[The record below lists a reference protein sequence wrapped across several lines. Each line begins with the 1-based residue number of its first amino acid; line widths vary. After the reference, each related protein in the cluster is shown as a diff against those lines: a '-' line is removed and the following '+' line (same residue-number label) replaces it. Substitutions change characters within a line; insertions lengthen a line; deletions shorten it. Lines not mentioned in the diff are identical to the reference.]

1 MTWKNRKRLAMVRIQ
16 LRKTLKY
23 LLHVGFT
30 VDQTLVSGVWF
41 FFSLGLISLN
51 LRLGLCQICGVLV
64 ESSEY
69 LRCSEVLIDSTA
81 ILNSSVPAKR
91 PTPKT
96 GVWSFLFR
104 IMILNC
110 FLSFC

>member
-30 VDQTLVSGVWF
+30 VDQTPETSVWF

-51 LRLGLCQICGVLV
+51 LRLGLCQICGSPV
-64 ESSEY
+64 ETSEY
-69 LRCSEVLIDSTA
+69 LSCSEMPIDSA
-81 ILNSSVPAKR
+81 DHSK
-91 PTPKT
+91 
-96 GVWSFLFR
+96 F
-104 IMILNC
+104 
-110 FLSFC
+110 FCPCQETNTENRCLVFFV